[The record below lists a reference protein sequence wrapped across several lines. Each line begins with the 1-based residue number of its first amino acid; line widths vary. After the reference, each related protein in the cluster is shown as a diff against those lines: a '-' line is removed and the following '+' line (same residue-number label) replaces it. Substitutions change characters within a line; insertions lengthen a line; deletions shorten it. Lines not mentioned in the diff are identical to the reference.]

1 MYGKNIKAYIML
13 LIFFPKIF
21 RSSASSD
28 VEAIP
33 FQQSPAH
40 YMLPEKLPQL
50 LQQQRLPKSKNSS
63 NSSPTLCNL
72 GNDNEYMW
80 SYFCA
85 I

>member
-1 MYGKNIKAYIML
+1 M
-13 LIFFPKIF
+13 LIFFPKISH
-21 RSSASSD
+21 SSASSD

-50 LQQQRLPKSKNSS
+50 LQQQCLPKRKNGS
-63 NSSPTLCNL
+63 NSPSTLCNL
-72 GNDNEYMW
+72 WNDSEYLW
-80 SYFCA
+80 SYFYA